1 MRHKDAST
9 ELLGRC
15 LLSLLVGQSL
25 RLPTTP
31 LPTLKIRTARSG
43 PETRD
48 TSTVWLL
55 NQHVSHLTLKCSLWE
70 KHNGLFVE
78 VTFSVTCNQKQ
89 SFLLTF
95 IKPDA
100 IANLFLRLSFLR
112 LELPV
117 GFQTV
122 CKRKKKVSLHSS
134 WDHMPSK
141 SIPLKVYPN
150 FKEPLFYEIH
160 FINFYFLV
168 CPFSF
173 LRNVCHARIS
183 KDVLLCSRRMYCC

>member
-1 MRHKDAST
+1 M
-9 ELLGRC
+9 
-15 LLSLLVGQSL
+15 VQS
-25 RLPTTP
+25 P
-31 LPTLKIRTARSG
+31 LPGQWDTRMHPLNCWEGVCFPYWWDSLWGCPPLLFPLWRLELPGVVQR
-43 PETRD
+43 TRD
-48 TSTVWLL
+48 TSTVSLL

-150 FKEPLFYEIH
+150 FKEPLFMKSTLSI
-160 FINFYFLV
+160 FIFWFVLFL
-168 CPFSF
+168 F
-173 LRNVCHARIS
+173 
-183 KDVLLCSRRMYCC
+183 

>member
-1 MRHKDAST
+1 MVQSPLPVPTFWPMRHKDAST

-43 PETRD
+43 PANQRHQHCLAAEPTCEPPNSKMLIVGETQW
-48 TSTVWLL
+48 TICW
-55 NQHVSHLTLKCSLWE
+55 SHIFCYL
-70 KHNGLFVE
+70 
-78 VTFSVTCNQKQ
+78 QPKQ

-122 CKRKKKVSLHSS
+122 YKRKKKVSLHSS

-150 FKEPLFYEIH
+150 FKEPLFMKSTLSI
-160 FINFYFLV
+160 FIFWFVLFL
-168 CPFSF
+168 F
-173 LRNVCHARIS
+173 
-183 KDVLLCSRRMYCC
+183 